1 MNKIIPSL
9 IGGLILWSIIH
20 LTINFYQNKKSNK
33 SIINETSQCR
43 LFSMSIEE
51 CKLYKK
57 TGKLPKRVE
66 DQIEKIKKE
75 NE

>member
-43 LFSMSIEE
+43 IFSMSIEE

-66 DQIEKIKKE
+66 DKIEKIKKE

>member
-33 SIINETSQCR
+33 LIINETSQCR

-66 DQIEKIKKE
+66 DKIEKIKKE

>member
-1 MNKIIPSL
+1 MKKIIPSL